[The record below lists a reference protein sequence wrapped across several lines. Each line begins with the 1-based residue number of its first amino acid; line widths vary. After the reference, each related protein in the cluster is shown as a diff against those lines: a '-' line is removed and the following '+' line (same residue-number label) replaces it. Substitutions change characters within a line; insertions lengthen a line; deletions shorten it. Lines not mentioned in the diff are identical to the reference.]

1 MSARYSYHGVCSALA
16 LSVVTSAV
24 VWAQAPVDPVPAPA
38 NAPPPAAV
46 APPAAEAPAAA
57 APQPADNGMEV
68 LDQGPV
74 HEAFAEPIVLDAKAR
89 VIVDREPPEPIN
101 ELPPEVQPE
110 GDNIQW
116 IPGYWM
122 WSDIKAD
129 FIWISGVWRDVPPGR
144 RWVPGH
150 WLAEGAKWLW
160 VSGFW
165 AGAEVQQVQMLPHP
179 PATLEE
185 GPSSPAPGDNFFWIP
200 GCWVWQSG
208 VYA

>member
-1 MSARYSYHGVCSALA
+1 MSARYSHHGVFSALA

-24 VWAQAPVDPVPAPA
+24 VWAQAPADLVPAPA
-38 NAPPPAAV
+38 NAPPPIAG
-46 APPAAEAPAAA
+46 APAAP

-89 VIVDREPPEPIN
+89 VNIDREPPEPIN

-129 FIWISGVWRDVPPGR
+129 FIWVSGVWRDVPPG
-144 RWVPGH
+144 
-150 WLAEGAKWLW
+150 
-160 VSGFW
+160 
-165 AGAEVQQVQMLPHP
+165 
-179 PATLEE
+179 
-185 GPSSPAPGDNFFWIP
+185 
-200 GCWVWQSG
+200 
-208 VYA
+208 